1 MVRSC
6 DPEVSPLTI
15 TTGARVTGP
24 RLAGVFLIVAV
35 VWAVSLIAAPY
46 LTTHHSAQR
55 SSLRTAALVYVLGSI
70 VCHQLP
76 ARSFHTWGVQL
87 PVCTRCVGLYASA
100 PFGAALALVWG
111 TGRSRRVR
119 FPMADATWL
128 RAVLVVAALP
138 TLVTWA
144 GEWAGLME
152 VPGWIR
158 TAAAAPLGVA
168 VSWIAG
174 LTFRG
179 DLR

>member
-1 MVRSC
+1 M
-6 DPEVSPLTI
+6 
-15 TTGARVTGP
+15 
-24 RLAGVFLIVAV
+24 
-35 VWAVSLIAAPY
+35 WAVSLIAAPY
-46 LTTHHSAQR
+46 QTTHHPAQR
-55 SSLRTAALVYVLGSI
+55 SSLRPAALVYVVGGI

-76 ARSFHTWGVQL
+76 ERSFHAWGAQL
-87 PVCTRCVGLYASA
+87 PVCTRCVGLYAAA

-111 TGRSRRVR
+111 TGRPRRVR
-119 FPMADATWL
+119 VPMGGATWL

-138 TLVTWA
+138 TLVTWV

-168 VSWIAG
+168 VSWIAA

>member
-1 MVRSC
+1 M
-6 DPEVSPLTI
+6 SPLTV
-15 TTGARVTGP
+15 TTGVRVTGP

-35 VWAVSLIAAPY
+35 VWAASLIAAPY

-55 SSLRTAALVYVLGSI
+55 SSLRTAVLVYVLGSI

-100 PFGAALALVWG
+100 PLGAALALVWG

-128 RAVLVVAALP
+128 RALLVVAALP
-138 TLVTWA
+138 TLVTWV

>member
-1 MVRSC
+1 M
-6 DPEVSPLTI
+6 TI
-15 TTGARVTGP
+15 TTYARVAGP
-24 RLAGVFLIVAV
+24 RLAGVFLITAV

-46 LTTHHSAQR
+46 LTTRHSAER
-55 SSLRTAALVYVLGSI
+55 SWLRPAALVYVLGSI

-76 ARSFHTWGVQL
+76 VRSFHAWGVQL

-100 PFGAALALVWG
+100 PFGAALALGWG

-119 FPMADATWL
+119 LPMAGATWL

-138 TLVTWA
+138 TLVTWV
-144 GEWAGLME
+144 GESAGLME

-168 VSWIAG
+168 VSWIAA